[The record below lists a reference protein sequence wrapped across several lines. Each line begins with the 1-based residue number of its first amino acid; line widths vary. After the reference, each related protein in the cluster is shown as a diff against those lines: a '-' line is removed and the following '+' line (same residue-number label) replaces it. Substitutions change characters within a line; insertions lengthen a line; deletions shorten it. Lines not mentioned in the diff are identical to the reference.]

1 MKKQEET
8 ESITLIKNIPY
19 CESIRGEN
27 PALDAWL
34 PVKPGKILP
43 ACLLLHG
50 GGWTTGDKGDERE
63 RNMAKKLCK
72 MGYAAF
78 SANYHMALYE
88 EGPYRGRRLQSAWPK
103 CIEDCMEAVSFI
115 RRNANQFS
123 IDPEKIAVIG
133 SSAGG
138 HLALWLATEKSC
150 GISCAIALYP
160 VPDTSP
166 TVSSLP
172 TCWRTAWVPPLR
184 RRMLWTRLRS
194 TYPSAGSR
202 RSRSRPSPRSW

>member
-1 MKKQEET
+1 MEKWKDKRYYNKFIKGELPMKKQEET

-88 EGPYRGRRLQSAWPK
+88 EGPYRGKVPGQ
-103 CIEDCMEAVSFI
+103 
-115 RRNANQFS
+115 NALKTVWKPCLLSEGTQIN
-123 IDPEKIAVIG
+123 
-133 SSAGG
+133 
-138 HLALWLATEKSC
+138 
-150 GISCAIALYP
+150 
-160 VPDTSP
+160 SP
-166 TVSSLP
+166 
-172 TCWRTAWVPPLR
+172 
-184 RRMLWTRLRS
+184 
-194 TYPSAGSR
+194 
-202 RSRSRPSPRSW
+202 